1 MPLDC
6 PLAVNLVPT
15 VPKVALVLHLVAAA
29 CVVLL
34 ECDTPVFMYLALDLE
49 VAVLIGALTLDLL
62 TLDTELL
69 EYHRAL
75 AAIMLSIE
83 PTPDGSLLSLGLCL
97 GD

>member
-1 MPLDC
+1 MALER

-15 VPKVALVLHLVAAA
+15 ILKVAFVLYLVAAA

-34 ECDTPVFMYLALDLE
+34 EGDTPILMYLPLDLE
-49 VAVLIGALTLDLL
+49 VSVLIGALPLYLI

-69 EYHRAL
+69 ENHGAL

-83 PTPDGSLLSLGLCL
+83 PTPDGPLLSLGLSL